1 MSQLTDKAPAQA
13 PQLKSRGR
21 TPLFVLPSTAGG
33 TSGPGALRSKHNA
46 VLAFLDEGPA
56 TEEFLRGL
64 ASIHVEVLASQARLL
79 VVVPLSLEDAG
90 ELARKLALPFPLLAD
105 EGAKTTRRML
115 GERHGERHGAA
126 LCVTDR
132 FGQVFSLEVGASAS
146 ELPPPRSALD
156 WLEFI
161 LIQCPE

>member
-1 MSQLTDKAPAQA
+1 MSQLTDRPPVQL
-13 PQLKSRGR
+13 PQLKGKGL

-33 TSGPGALRSKHNA
+33 TSGPGTLRSKYNA
-46 VLAFLDEGPA
+46 VIAFLDAGPDA
-56 TEEFLRGL
+56 EEYLLGL
-64 ASIHVEVLASQARLL
+64 ASLHAEILASQARLL

-90 ELARKLALPFPLLAD
+90 ALARKLALPFPLLAD
-105 EGAKTTRRML
+105 DGGSTTRRML
-115 GERHGERHGAA
+115 GESHRAA

-132 FGQVFSLEVGASAS
+132 YGQVFSLDVGMVPA
-146 ELPPPRSALD
+146 ELAPPQSALD